1 MKTHRLARVSEVI
14 REVAAETILFQIR
27 DPRVKHTTVTR
38 VETAG
43 DLQHAKVYVS
53 IMGSEAQQAKGVV
66 ALQNA
71 AGFIQ
76 SKLAKR
82 LATRF
87 LPTLSFH
94 LDEGIKKSIEVARI
108 LMEEK
113 RRSGEL
119 PPLPDGVADDG
130 TGLTPRDRYVP
141 AEDADFDDDED
152 FDDDDDDE
160 EVEIADGS
168 PAAAEAAAIDEAGP
182 RDSDEQ
188 TGTTGTA
195 TPKS

>member
-141 AEDADFDDDED
+141 AEDADFDDDDSE
-152 FDDDDDDE
+152 DDDE

-168 PAAAEAAAIDEAGP
+168 PAAATAAAIDEAGP

>member
-27 DPRVKHTTVTR
+27 DPRVRHTTVTR

-113 RRSGEL
+113 RLSGEL
-119 PPLPDGVADDG
+119 PALPEGTAGDGSLLA
-130 TGLTPRDRYVP
+130 PRDRYSP
-141 AEDADFDDDED
+141 AEDEGEFGDDE
-152 FDDDDDDE
+152 E
-160 EVEIADGS
+160 EVEIVEGPVADAQS
-168 PAAAEAAAIDEAGP
+168 DAVADAIDDAQG
-182 RDSDEQ
+182 RDKHEPH
-188 TGTTGTA
+188 GTTGTA
-195 TPKS
+195 TPTP